1 MENQR
6 KPDEENRFE
15 RDTRNDFSSGPL
27 AGAEREDAKN
37 DQEDEDETHGEDELE
52 LNEDLDEE

>member
-6 KPDEENRFE
+6 NPADENLFE

-27 AGAEREDAKN
+27 ASSEREDAKN
-37 DQEDEDETHGEDELE
+37 DNEDEDTRLDDELE
-52 LNEDLDEE
+52 LNEDLDDE